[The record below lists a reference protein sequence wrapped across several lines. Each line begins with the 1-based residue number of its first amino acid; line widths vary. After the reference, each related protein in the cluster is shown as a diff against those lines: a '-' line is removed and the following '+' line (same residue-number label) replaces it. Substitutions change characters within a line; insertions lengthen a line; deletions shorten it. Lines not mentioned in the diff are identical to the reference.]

1 MNPCSPSSS
10 LCWLTSLD
18 SAFRCS
24 SRANSC
30 STKQVCTPETMICKA
45 HSSDHLRFILQDG
58 YRRSQF
64 GVFEV
69 GEYQGKYLLIAPEL
83 EF

>member
-1 MNPCSPSSS
+1 
-10 LCWLTSLD
+10 
-18 SAFRCS
+18 
-24 SRANSC
+24 
-30 STKQVCTPETMICKA
+30 MICKA